1 MHWREKMFK
10 TRDFYFKK
18 VYNIKGKKIGII
30 EDLYIDFYLGKVVG
44 FKVSNSILFSKKN
57 YVDMQDVIDIG
68 EDMIINSIRKGEGL
82 TFKEIKY
89 MEIIDTLS
97 NIKGVLEDI
106 VIDIQDYS
114 IKAIVIS
121 SGLIDKM
128 IKGKQIVLLNRCIL
142 GEKYILY
149 TGNEGILFK
158 SMPHN
163 MENYNAT
170 KKA

>member
-1 MHWREKMFK
+1 MFK

-18 VYNIKGKKIGII
+18 VYNMKGKKIGVI
-30 EDLYIDFYLGKVVG
+30 EDLYIDFYLGKVIG
-44 FKVSNSILFSKKN
+44 FKVSNSMLFSKNN
-57 YVDMQDVIDIG
+57 YVEIGEVIDIG
-68 EDMIINSIRKGEGL
+68 EDVIINSIKKGEGL

-89 MEIIDTLS
+89 MEVIDTLS
-97 NIKGVLEDI
+97 NVKGVLEDI

-121 SGLIDKM
+121 SGLVDKM
-128 IKGKQIVLLNRCIL
+128 IKGKQIILLNRCIL

-163 MENYNAT
+163 MDRSNAT

>member
-1 MHWREKMFK
+1 MFK

-30 EDLYIDFYLGKVVG
+30 EDLYIDFYEGRVIG
-44 FKVSNSILFSKKN
+44 FKVSNNMLFSKSN
-57 YVDMQDVIDIG
+57 YVDIEEIIDIG
-68 EDMIINSIRKGEGL
+68 EDVIISSIKKGDGL

-89 MEIIDTLS
+89 MEVIDTLS
-97 NIKGVLEDI
+97 NVKGVLEDI

-121 SGLIDKM
+121 SGLVDKM
-128 IKGKQIVLLNRCIL
+128 IKGKQIILLNRCIL

-149 TGNEGILFK
+149 TGNDGVLFK

-163 MENYNAT
+163 MDKGNAT

>member
-1 MHWREKMFK
+1 MFK

-18 VYNIKGKKIGII
+18 VYDIKGKKVGII
-30 EDLYIDFYLGKVVG
+30 EDIYIDFYLGKVIG
-44 FKVSNSILFSKKN
+44 FKVSNSILFSKNN
-57 YVDMQDVIDIG
+57 YVDKEEIIDIG
-68 EDMIINSIRKGEGL
+68 EDMIISYIRKGTGL
-82 TFKEIKY
+82 AFKELKY
-89 MEIIDTLS
+89 MEIIDKLS
-97 NIKGVLEDI
+97 NVKGVLEDI
-106 VIDIQDYS
+106 IIDIKDYS

-128 IKGKQIVLLNRCIL
+128 IKGKQIILLNKCIL

-163 MENYNAT
+163 MEGYNAI

>member
-1 MHWREKMFK
+1 MFK

-18 VYNIKGKKIGII
+18 VYDIKGKKIGII
-30 EDLYIDFYLGKVVG
+30 EDIYIDFYLGKVIG
-44 FKVSNSILFSKKN
+44 FKVSSSILFSKKN
-57 YVDMQDVIDIG
+57 YVDMEEIIDIG
-68 EDMIINSIRKGEGL
+68 EDMIINSIRKGSGL
-82 TFKEIKY
+82 AFKELKY
-89 MEIIDTLS
+89 MEIIDKLS
-97 NIKGVLEDI
+97 NVKGVLEDI
-106 VIDIQDYS
+106 IIDIKDYS

-128 IKGKQIVLLNRCIL
+128 IKDKQIILLNKCIL

-163 MENYNAT
+163 MEQNNAT

>member
-1 MHWREKMFK
+1 MFK

-128 IKGKQIVLLNRCIL
+128 IKGKQIILLNRCIL

-149 TGNEGILFK
+149 TGKEGILFK

>member
-1 MHWREKMFK
+1 MFK
-10 TRDFYFKK
+10 TRDFYLKN
-18 VYNIKGKKIGII
+18 VYSITGKKIGII
-30 EDLYIDFYLGKVVG
+30 EDLYIDFYLGKIVG

-57 YVDMQDVIDIG
+57 YVDMQDIMDIG
-68 EDMIINSIRKGEGL
+68 EDVIINSIRKGDGL

-89 MEIIDTLS
+89 MEIIDMLS

-106 VIDIQDYS
+106 IIDIHDYS

-128 IKGKQIVLLNRCIL
+128 IKGKQIILLNRCIL

-149 TGNEGILFK
+149 TGNEGVLFK

-163 MENYNAT
+163 MEQYSAT
-170 KKA
+170 KKV

>member
-1 MHWREKMFK
+1 MFK

-18 VYNIKGKKIGII
+18 VYNINGKKIGII
-30 EDLYIDFYLGKVVG
+30 EDLYIDFYQGKVVG

-57 YVDMQDVIDIG
+57 YLDMQDIIDIG
-68 EDMIINSIRKGEGL
+68 EDVIVSSIRQGEGL

-89 MEIIDTLS
+89 MEVIDTLS

-106 VIDIQDYS
+106 IIDIQDYS

-128 IKGKQIVLLNRCIL
+128 IKGKQIIILNRCIL
-142 GEKYILY
+142 GEEYILY
-149 TGNEGILFK
+149 TGNEGISFK

-163 MENYNAT
+163 MEQYNAT

>member
-1 MHWREKMFK
+1 MFK

-18 VYNIKGKKIGII
+18 VYDLRGKKIGII
-30 EDLYIDFYLGKVVG
+30 EDIYIDFYLGKIIG
-44 FKVSNSILFSKKN
+44 FKVSSSILFSKNN
-57 YVDMQDVIDIG
+57 YVDMEEIIDIG
-68 EDMIINSIRKGEGL
+68 DDVIINSIRRGTGL
-82 TFKEIKY
+82 AFKELKY
-89 MEIIDTLS
+89 MEIIDKLS
-97 NIKGVLEDI
+97 NVKGVLEDI
-106 VIDIQDYS
+106 IIDAQDYS

-128 IKGKQIVLLNRCIL
+128 IKGKEIILINKCIL

-149 TGNEGILFK
+149 TGNEGISFK

-163 MENYNAT
+163 MEDYNAI

>member
-1 MHWREKMFK
+1 MFK

-18 VYNIKGKKIGII
+18 VYNVKGKRIGII
-30 EDLYIDFYLGKVVG
+30 EDLYIDFYLGKIVG

-57 YVDMQDVIDIG
+57 YLDMQDIIDIG
-68 EDMIINSIRKGEGL
+68 EDVIVNSIRQGEGL

-89 MEIIDTLS
+89 MEVIDTLS

-106 VIDIQDYS
+106 IIDIQDYS

-128 IKGKQIVLLNRCIL
+128 IKGKQIILINRCIL
-142 GEKYILY
+142 GEEYILY
-149 TGNEGILFK
+149 TGNKGVLFK

-163 MENYNAT
+163 MERYNAT

>member
-1 MHWREKMFK
+1 MFK

-57 YVDMQDVIDIG
+57 YVDMQDIIDIG
-68 EDMIINSIRKGEGL
+68 EDVIINSIRKGEGL

-106 VIDIQDYS
+106 IIDIQDYS

-128 IKGKQIVLLNRCIL
+128 IKGKQIILLNRCIL

-163 MENYNAT
+163 MEQL
-170 KKA
+170 

>member
-1 MHWREKMFK
+1 MFK

-18 VYNIKGKKIGII
+18 VYDIKGKKIGII

-57 YVDMQDVIDIG
+57 YVDMQDIID
-68 EDMIINSIRKGEGL
+68 
-82 TFKEIKY
+82 IKY

-128 IKGKQIVLLNRCIL
+128 IKGKQIILLNRCIL

-149 TGNEGILFK
+149 TGNEGVSFK

-163 MENYNAT
+163 MEDYDAT

>member
-1 MHWREKMFK
+1 MFK

-18 VYNIKGKKIGII
+18 VYDIKGKKIGII
-30 EDLYIDFYLGKVVG
+30 EDLYIDFYLGKVIG
-44 FKVSNSILFSKKN
+44 FKVSNKMLFSKKN
-57 YVDMQDVIDIG
+57 YVDMEDIIDIG
-68 EDMIINSIRKGEGL
+68 EDMIITSIRKGEGL

-89 MEIIDTLS
+89 MEIMDMLS

-128 IKGKQIVLLNRCIL
+128 IKGKEIIILNRCIL

-163 MENYNAT
+163 MDNYNAT

>member
-1 MHWREKMFK
+1 MFK

-18 VYNIKGKKIGII
+18 VFDIRGKKIGII

-44 FKVSNSILFSKKN
+44 FKVSNSMLFSKKN
-57 YVDMQDVIDIG
+57 YVEMQGIIDIG
-68 EDMIINSIRKGEGL
+68 EDVIIDSIKKGDGL

-89 MEIIDTLS
+89 MEVIDTLS
-97 NIKGVLEDI
+97 NIKGVLEDVI
-106 VIDIQDYS
+106 IDIQDYS

-128 IKGKQIVLLNRCIL
+128 IKGKQIIILSKCIL

-149 TGNEGILFK
+149 TGDEGVSFK

-163 MENYNAT
+163 MEQYNAT
-170 KKA
+170 KKS

>member
-1 MHWREKMFK
+1 MFK
-10 TRDFYFKK
+10 TRDFYFKN
-18 VYNIKGKKIGII
+18 VYNIKGKKIGVI

-44 FKVSNSILFSKKN
+44 FKVSNSILFSKNN
-57 YVDMQDVIDIG
+57 YVCMQDVIDIG
-68 EDMIINSIRKGEGL
+68 EDVIINSIRKGEGL

-97 NIKGVLEDI
+97 NIKGVLEDMI
-106 VIDIQDYS
+106 IDIQDYS

-128 IKGKQIVLLNRCIL
+128 IKGKQIILLNRCIL

-149 TGNEGILFK
+149 TGSEGISFK

-163 MENYNAT
+163 MEQYNAT

>member
-1 MHWREKMFK
+1 MFK

-18 VYNIKGKKIGII
+18 VYDIKGKKIGII

-44 FKVSNSILFSKKN
+44 FKVSNSMLFSKKN
-57 YVDMQDVIDIG
+57 YVDMQDIIDIG
-68 EDMIINSIRKGEGL
+68 EDVIINSIRKGEGL

-89 MEIIDTLS
+89 MEIVDTLS

-128 IKGKQIVLLNRCIL
+128 IKGKQIILLNRCIL

-149 TGNEGILFK
+149 TGNEGVLFK
-158 SMPHN
+158 SLPHN
-163 MENYNAT
+163 MENYDAT

>member
-1 MHWREKMFK
+1 MFK

-18 VYNIKGKKIGII
+18 VYNMKGKKIGVI
-30 EDLYIDFYLGKVVG
+30 EDLYIDFYLGKVIG
-44 FKVSNSILFSKKN
+44 FKVSNSMLFSKNN
-57 YVDMQDVIDIG
+57 YVEIGEVIDIG
-68 EDMIINSIRKGEGL
+68 EDIIINSIKKGEGL

-89 MEIIDTLS
+89 MEVIDTLS
-97 NIKGVLEDI
+97 NVKGVLEDI

-121 SGLIDKM
+121 SGLVDKM
-128 IKGKQIVLLNRCIL
+128 IKGKQIILLNRCIL

-163 MENYNAT
+163 MDRSNAT

>member
-1 MHWREKMFK
+1 MFK

-18 VYNIKGKKIGII
+18 VFDLKGKKIGII
-30 EDLYIDFYLGKVVG
+30 EDVYIDFYLGKIIG
-44 FKVSNSILFSKKN
+44 FKVSSSILFSRNN
-57 YVDMQDVIDIG
+57 YIDMEEIIDIG
-68 EDMIINSIRKGEGL
+68 EDVVINSIRRGTGL
-82 TFKEIKY
+82 AFKKLKY
-89 MEIIDTLS
+89 MEVIDKLS
-97 NIKGVLEDI
+97 NVKGVLEDI
-106 VIDIQDYS
+106 IIDDQDYS

-128 IKGKQIVLLNRCIL
+128 IKGKEIILINKCIL

-149 TGNEGILFK
+149 TGNEGVLFK

-163 MENYNAT
+163 MENYNAI

>member
-1 MHWREKMFK
+1 MLK

-18 VYNIKGKKIGII
+18 VYDLKGKKIGII
-30 EDLYIDFYLGKVVG
+30 EDIYMDFYLGKIIG
-44 FKVSNSILFSKKN
+44 FKVSSSILFSKNN
-57 YVDMQDVIDIG
+57 YVDMEEIIDIG
-68 EDMIINSIRKGEGL
+68 EDIIINSIKKGNGL
-82 TFKEIKY
+82 TFKELKY
-89 MEIIDTLS
+89 MEIIDRAG

-106 VIDIQDYS
+106 IIDERDYS

-128 IKGKQIVLLNRCIL
+128 IKGKEIILINKCIL

-149 TGNEGILFK
+149 IGNEGVLFK

-163 MENYNAT
+163 MENYNAI

>member
-1 MHWREKMFK
+1 MEE
-10 TRDFYFKK
+10 
-18 VYNIKGKKIGII
+18 I
-30 EDLYIDFYLGKVVG
+30 
-44 FKVSNSILFSKKN
+44 
-57 YVDMQDVIDIG
+57 IDIG
-68 EDMIINSIRKGEGL
+68 EDMIIKSIRKGSGL
-82 TFKEIKY
+82 AFKELKY
-89 MEIIDTLS
+89 MEIIDKLS
-97 NIKGVLEDI
+97 NVKGVLEDI
-106 VIDIQDYS
+106 IIDIKDYT

-128 IKGKQIVLLNRCIL
+128 IKGKQIILLNKCIL

-163 MENYNAT
+163 MEGYNAI

>member
-1 MHWREKMFK
+1 MFK

-30 EDLYIDFYLGKVVG
+30 EDLYIDFYQGKVVG

-57 YVDMQDVIDIG
+57 YLDMQDIIDIG
-68 EDMIINSIRKGEGL
+68 EDVIVSSIRQGEGL

-89 MEIIDTLS
+89 MEVIDTLS

-106 VIDIQDYS
+106 IIDIQDYS

-128 IKGKQIVLLNRCIL
+128 IKGKQIIILNRCIL
-142 GEKYILY
+142 GEEYILY
-149 TGNEGILFK
+149 TGNEGISFK

-163 MENYNAT
+163 MEQYNAT

>member
-1 MHWREKMFK
+1 MFK

-18 VYNIKGKKIGII
+18 VYNIKGKKVGII
-30 EDLYIDFYLGKVVG
+30 EDLYIDFFLGKVVG
-44 FKVSNSILFSKKN
+44 FKVSNSSFFSKNN
-57 YVDMQDVIDIG
+57 YVDIQDIIDIG
-68 EDMIINSIRKGEGL
+68 EDVIIDSIRKGTGL
-82 TFKEIKY
+82 TFKELKY
-89 MEIIDTLS
+89 MEIIDKLS
-97 NIKGVLEDI
+97 NVKGVLEDI
-106 VIDIQDYS
+106 IIDIRDYS

-128 IKGKQIVLLNRCIL
+128 IKGKQIILLNRCIL

-149 TGNEGILFK
+149 TGSEGILFK

-163 MENYNAT
+163 LEQYNAT

>member
-1 MHWREKMFK
+1 MFK

-30 EDLYIDFYLGKVVG
+30 EDLYIDFYLGKVIG
-44 FKVSNSILFSKKN
+44 FKVSNSILFSKNN
-57 YVDMQDVIDIG
+57 YVDMQEIIDVG
-68 EDMIINSIRKGEGL
+68 EDVIINSIRKGKGL

-89 MEIIDTLS
+89 MEIIDTLGT
-97 NIKGVLEDI
+97 IKGVLEDI
-106 VIDIQDYS
+106 IIDIQDYS
-114 IKAIVIS
+114 IKALVTS

-128 IKGKQIVLLNRCIL
+128 IKGKQIILINTCIL

-149 TGNEGILFK
+149 TGDEGVLFK
-158 SMPHN
+158 SLPHN
-163 MENYNAT
+163 MDNYNAT

>member
-1 MHWREKMFK
+1 MFK

-30 EDLYIDFYLGKVVG
+30 EDIYIDFYLGKVVG
-44 FKVSNSILFSKKN
+44 FKVSSSILFSKNN
-57 YVDMQDVIDIG
+57 YIDMEEIIDIG
-68 EDMIINSIRKGEGL
+68 EDVIINSIGKGTGL
-82 TFKEIKY
+82 AFKELKY
-89 MEIIDTLS
+89 MEVIDKLS
-97 NIKGVLEDI
+97 NVKGVLEDI
-106 VIDIQDYS
+106 IIDIKDYS

-128 IKGKQIVLLNRCIL
+128 IKGKQIILLNKCIL

-149 TGNEGILFK
+149 TGNEGVLFK

-163 MENYNAT
+163 MESYNAI

>member
-1 MHWREKMFK
+1 MFK

-18 VYNIKGKKIGII
+18 VYDIKGKRIGII
-30 EDLYIDFYLGKVVG
+30 EDIYIDFYIGKVIG
-44 FKVSNSILFSKKN
+44 FKVSSSILFSKNN
-57 YVDMQDVIDIG
+57 YIDMEEIIDIG
-68 EDMIINSIRKGEGL
+68 EDIIINSIRSGTGL
-82 TFKEIKY
+82 AFKELKY
-89 MEIIDTLS
+89 IEIIDKLG
-97 NIKGVLEDI
+97 NVKGVLEDI
-106 VIDIQDYS
+106 IIDVQDYS
-114 IKAIVIS
+114 IKAILIS

-128 IKGKQIVLLNRCIL
+128 IKGKQVILLNKCIL

-163 MENYNAT
+163 MENYSAI

>member
-1 MHWREKMFK
+1 
-10 TRDFYFKK
+10 
-18 VYNIKGKKIGII
+18 
-30 EDLYIDFYLGKVVG
+30 
-44 FKVSNSILFSKKN
+44 
-57 YVDMQDVIDIG
+57 MQDIIDIG
-68 EDMIINSIRKGEGL
+68 EDVIVSSIRQGEGL

-89 MEIIDTLS
+89 MEVIDTLS

-106 VIDIQDYS
+106 IIDIQDYS

-128 IKGKQIVLLNRCIL
+128 IKGKQIIILNRCIL
-142 GEKYILY
+142 GEEYILY
-149 TGNEGILFK
+149 TGNEGISFK

-163 MENYNAT
+163 MEQYNAT

>member
-1 MHWREKMFK
+1 MFK

-18 VYNIKGKKIGII
+18 VYDLRGKKIGII
-30 EDLYIDFYLGKVVG
+30 EDIYIDFYLGKIIG
-44 FKVSNSILFSKKN
+44 FKVSSSILFSKNN
-57 YVDMQDVIDIG
+57 YVDMEEIIDIG
-68 EDMIINSIRKGEGL
+68 DDVIINSIRRGTGL
-82 TFKEIKY
+82 AFKELKY
-89 MEIIDTLS
+89 MEIIDKLS
-97 NIKGVLEDI
+97 NVKGVLEDI
-106 VIDIQDYS
+106 IIDALDYS

-128 IKGKQIVLLNRCIL
+128 IKGKEIILINKCIL

-149 TGNEGILFK
+149 TGNEGISFK

-163 MENYNAT
+163 MEDYNAI

>member
-1 MHWREKMFK
+1 MFK

-18 VYNIKGKKIGII
+18 IYNIRGKKIGIV

-57 YVDMQDVIDIG
+57 YVDMEDIIDIG
-68 EDMIINSIRKGEGL
+68 EDIIINSIRRGEGL

-106 VIDIQDYS
+106 IIDIQDYT

-128 IKGKQIVLLNRCIL
+128 IKGKQIILLNRCIL

-149 TGNEGILFK
+149 TGNEGISFK

-163 MENYNAT
+163 MEQYNAT

>member
-1 MHWREKMFK
+1 MFR

-18 VYNIKGKKIGII
+18 VYNVKGKKIGII
-30 EDLYIDFYLGKVVG
+30 EDLFIDFHIGKILG
-44 FKVSNSILFSKKN
+44 FKVSNSSLFSRNN
-57 YVDMQDVIDIG
+57 YVDMEDVIDIG
-68 EDMIINSIRKGEGL
+68 EDIIINYIKKGDGL

-89 MEIIDTLS
+89 IEILDGIG
-97 NIKGVLEDI
+97 NVKGVLEDL
-106 VIDIQDYS
+106 VIDISDYS
-114 IKAIVIS
+114 IKAIVMV

-128 IKGKQIVLLNRCIL
+128 IRGKQIILLNRCIL

-149 TGNEGILFK
+149 TGNDGVIFK

-163 MENYNAT
+163 MENYNAA